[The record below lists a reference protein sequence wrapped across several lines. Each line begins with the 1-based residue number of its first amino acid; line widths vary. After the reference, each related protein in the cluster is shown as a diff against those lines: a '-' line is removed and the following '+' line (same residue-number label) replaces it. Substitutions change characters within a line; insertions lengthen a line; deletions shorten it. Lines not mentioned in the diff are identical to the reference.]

1 MEITRQLRFDHDAGA
16 RRDQKIISAMVRHG
30 PVAYAAFFMTI
41 EKLAES
47 DGWLYCDYDGMAYE
61 FHIEKEI
68 VKSVIEDFDLFV
80 FEETTNGKI
89 FKSLRLNK
97 WIENID
103 VSLKKRSEAGK
114 KGMASRWK
122 AKSMNSDNGVI
133 TNDNNVIT
141 EDNNVIANDNGVI
154 TNDNYNKDKDKDK
167 DKDNNPPPL
176 NTRAKNENDPC
187 LDSPALMSTI
197 AMEKLTES
205 LIDRLKGDEMK
216 QVGII
221 TGNPELITKD
231 NFNEMVEK
239 FRSWM
244 RITERRSQSYGQM
257 CGTFLSWLRIESKDN
272 PNNNSYGKSR
282 NGETEKV
289 SQKLRDLRYGGT
301 SDADAYSAP
310 I

>member
-1 MEITRQLRFDHDAGA
+1 MAKVKSLYFEHDFDAMSDEKIRAVRRKYGMLGYGVYFGLLELLAKNGGTMARNYADIAYDMHVEEDVLRSVVEDFGLFDIDGESGVFSSERLCSHLERMEGIRESRSIAGKASAA
-16 RRDQKIISAMVRHG
+16 RRANN
-30 PVAYAAFFMTI
+30 AAQT
-41 EKLAES
+41 S
-47 DGWLYCDYDGMAYE
+47 
-61 FHIEKEI
+61 
-68 VKSVIEDFDLFV
+68 
-80 FEETTNGKI
+80 
-89 FKSLRLNK
+89 
-97 WIENID
+97 
-103 VSLKKRSEAGK
+103 
-114 KGMASRWK
+114 
-122 AKSMNSDNGVI
+122 
-133 TNDNNVIT
+133 NDNPTNVQQVFNT
-141 EDNNVIANDNGVI
+141 CSTPVEQNS
-154 TNDNYNKDKDKDK
+154 TNSQQNPTYIDIDKDI
-167 DKDNNPPPL
+167 DNNPPPL

-187 LDSPALMSTI
+187 LETPALISTI
-197 AMEKLTES
+197 AMERLTES

-244 RITERRSQSYGQM
+244 RITERRSQSYGQL